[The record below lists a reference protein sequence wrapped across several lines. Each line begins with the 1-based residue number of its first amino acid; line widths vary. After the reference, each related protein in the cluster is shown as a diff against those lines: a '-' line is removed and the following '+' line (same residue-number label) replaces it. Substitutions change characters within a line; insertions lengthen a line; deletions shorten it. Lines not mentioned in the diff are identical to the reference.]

1 MSENNS
7 EQDCVGPVDD
17 IDGGEK
23 YDVLKEEVVEVIPFP
38 KVPSFSL
45 EISRNEDNNVDEEE
59 DNDIRSEDNKSE
71 SVSGTG
77 ASSKSGSTT
86 PTESS
91 TRSPSRGTASTVE
104 ELYR

>member
-1 MSENNS
+1 M
-7 EQDCVGPVDD
+7 
-17 IDGGEK
+17 
-23 YDVLKEEVVEVIPFP
+23 EVIPFP

-45 EISRNEDNNVDEEE
+45 EISRNEDGNVDEEE
-59 DNDIRSEDNKSE
+59 EDNKSE

-77 ASSKSGSTT
+77 ASSKSGATT
-86 PTESS
+86 PTEPS

>member
-1 MSENNS
+1 MTCEGNNQQ
-7 EQDCVGPVDD
+7 QDCVGPEDD

-23 YDVLKEEVVEVIPFP
+23 FDVLKEEVVEVIPFP

-45 EISRNEDNNVDEEE
+45 EISRNEDSNIDEEE
-59 DNDIRSEDNKSE
+59 DAKSE

-86 PTESS
+86 PTEPS